1 VEQSAEALRL
11 RHDIRNASHS
21 WDQGGRADEDLW
33 RGRLAR
39 ARELIEGGDL
49 ALEDLDRAFADASS
63 RAERAQAEAEEARH
77 RRELRRARVVA
88 AVVGVA
94 FLISVVL
101 GYEAWKQ
108 RGLAQRQKLEAE
120 RLLLASLAPALAAQ
134 ASHTVGREKQD
145 EQRALLA
152 RQGFLF
158 DERSRGK
165 ALHLVDDALRTVLG
179 APHFSLILPR
189 HPDRVW
195 AVSFS
200 ADGRWLA
207 TGCLDGTVR
216 VWDLRRPDSEPAQL
230 RGFTLGV
237 LSVAFSRSRTPD
249 RPHVSISEALL
260 SA

>member
-1 VEQSAEALRL
+1 MRMLTIAGEIMARLRKDRQQVDNAHEALFRSWGRLVRWVEQSAEALRL

-33 RGRLAR
+33 RGGRLAR

-63 RAERAQAEAEEARH
+63 RAERAQAEAEEVRR

-120 RLLLASLAPALAAQ
+120 RLAHGRPTADCRGSCLPSNIRLGRLRPAIARGLRSDVRAAVGCLTPSERGNPVCTCPLPP
-134 ASHTVGREKQD
+134 SHV
-145 EQRALLA
+145 A
-152 RQGFLF
+152 RP
-158 DERSRGK
+158 E
-165 ALHLVDDALRTVLG
+165 
-179 APHFSLILPR
+179 
-189 HPDRVW
+189 
-195 AVSFS
+195 AVSPGHSYRSHF
-200 ADGRWLA
+200 
-207 TGCLDGTVR
+207 V
-216 VWDLRRPDSEPAQL
+216 
-230 RGFTLGV
+230 GV
-237 LSVAFSRSRTPD
+237 LPCTRFSQPG
-249 RPHVSISEALL
+249 LL
-260 SA
+260 GSGLYG